1 MKLTR
6 LQRRVELVNHLWY
19 FKLCDFWMKT
29 FEGEAYSAY
38 DEGFNYVPRGK
49 GNLTN
54 PSKIAVSETISD
66 EIKLRLSLYSPE
78 GA

>member
-1 MKLTR
+1 
-6 LQRRVELVNHLWY
+6 
-19 FKLCDFWMKT
+19 MKT